1 MELTMADALLS
12 GNFDV
17 GVQFAFQSDT
27 VKIDIS
33 SIFPLKLLREGVR
46 GSKKFAQ
53 ILGSIRS
60 VGLVEAP
67 VVIADKAGPGRYFL
81 LDGHLRVEALKE
93 LGVTVVNCLIAT
105 DDEAYTYNKR
115 VSRLPPLQEHR
126 MITLAVE
133 RGVEPEV
140 IAAALGLEVISVH
153 RRFKMLDGICPEA
166 IELLKETSC
175 PMNVFDILRQMSPLR
190 QIESSDLMVG
200 QNNFSLMF
208 ARALL
213 AATPEEQLSKTFRR
227 RRKTEPNLPAVG
239 QLARMERE
247 LAALQMQVK
256 TVEEGYGI
264 NNLHLTVARGYIS
277 KLLANPRISKWLS
290 QRREE
295 YVIEF
300 ERIAQI
306 ESISGALEA
315 PN

>member
-1 MELTMADALLS
+1 MADTLISATFGES
-12 GNFDV
+12 
-17 GVQFAFQSDT
+17 VQLAFQSDT
-27 VKIDIS
+27 ITIEIS
-33 SIFPLKLLREGVR
+33 SIFPLKVLREGVR

-67 VVIADKAGPGRYFL
+67 VVIADQEGPGRYFL

-93 LGVTVVNCLIAT
+93 LGATTVNCLVAT

-190 QIESSDLMVG
+190 QIEASDLMVG

-227 RRKTEPNLPAVG
+227 RRKSEPNLPAVG

-256 TVEEGYGI
+256 TVEENYGI

-277 KLLANPRISKWLS
+277 KLLANPRISKWLL
-290 QRREE
+290 QKRDE
-295 YVIEF
+295 YVGEF

-306 ESISGALEA
+306 ESIAGALEA